1 MQRTAPTQPR
11 MLTRMVGHRY
21 RDRRA
26 VGAML
31 LAVGTCAVCVLAGW
45 GLWKGTALRRF
56 TLEIAAAAP
65 PPGHFLAHDRGG
77 HVDHHVLLHGLDD
90 DTLRNLHAADVLLM
104 GNSRLMFALR
114 GPALR
119 DYFMTRGLRPFALGF
134 GHEEQHLF
142 PLAVMQR
149 HGLRPKVVIA
159 NIDNFF
165 GGITSAWG
173 TRVLRDSAF
182 DAWKVE
188 FEATASH
195 AVRRAIHQVIPH
207 VPDLQ
212 DDEREFVIYRSE
224 RDGAWFIANDFG
236 RGSRLEPFYRGR
248 DTVRPHNLDLARSFK
263 KSVEATGARLI
274 FALVPGR
281 DVSLTHAQ
289 ILADLVGV
297 PLVAPDVPG
306 LRTMDASHL
315 TDESA
320 ARYAAVFFQ
329 HLDRV
334 LDTLIDANPDSPRQ
348 P

>member
-1 MQRTAPTQPR
+1 
-11 MLTRMVGHRY
+11 MLTPMP
-21 RDRRA
+21 
-26 VGAML
+26 
-31 LAVGTCAVCVLAGW
+31 GTDTAIAGRSQRCCSRSATFAGCVLAGW
-45 GLWKGTALRRF
+45 ALWKGTSLRRF
-56 TLEIAAAAP
+56 TLAIAAAAP

-90 DTLRNLHAADVLLM
+90 DALRNLRAADVLLM

-119 DYFMTRGLRPFALGF
+119 QYFVTRGLRPFALGF

-149 HGLRPKVVIA
+149 HGLRPTIVIA
-159 NIDNFF
+159 NVDNFF
-165 GGITSAWG
+165 GGVTSPWG
-173 TRVLRDSAF
+173 ARVLRDSAF
-182 DAWKVE
+182 DAWKLE
-188 FEATASH
+188 FEANTSH
-195 AVRRAIHQVIPH
+195 AVRRAIHQVVPH

-212 DDEREFVIYRSE
+212 DDEREFVIYRSA
-224 RDGAWFIANDFG
+224 RDGSWFIANDFG
-236 RGSRLEPFYRGR
+236 HGSRLAPFYRGR
-248 DTVRPHNLDLARSFK
+248 DTVRPHNLDLARAFK
-263 KSVEATGARLI
+263 ASVEAAGARLV

-289 ILADLVGV
+289 MLADLVGV

-306 LRTMDASHL
+306 LRTMDGSHL

-320 ARYAAVFFQ
+320 VRYAAVFFQ
-329 HLDRV
+329 HLDPV
-334 LDTLIDANPDSPRQ
+334 LDELLDVHPGPSPR